1 LGFICF
7 PVDLIHLQVHKP
19 ASADL
24 PFSQFTK
31 DWGEIDSEFFFSDF
45 LTQAHGFCHTQARI
59 VRLSAFSLRFCLRI
73 GAECASVH
81 TVGRAFDSK
90 FFVL

>member
-7 PVDLIHLQVHKP
+7 PFDFTDLQVHKP

-24 PFSQFTK
+24 INSQFIRN
-31 DWGEIDSEFFFSDF
+31 WREIDPDFLPGLFDAGARVFLSTGARRARKRFFSS
-45 LTQAHGFCHTQARI
+45 
-59 VRLSAFSLRFCLRI
+59 VLSART

-81 TVGRAFDSK
+81 TVGRAFEPK
-90 FFVL
+90 FSL